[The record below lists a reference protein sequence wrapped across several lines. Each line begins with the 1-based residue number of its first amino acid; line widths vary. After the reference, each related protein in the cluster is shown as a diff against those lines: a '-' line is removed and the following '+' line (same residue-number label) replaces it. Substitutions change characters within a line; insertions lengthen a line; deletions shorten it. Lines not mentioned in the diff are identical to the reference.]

1 MEAAGFAFAVVGAVD
16 LCIKY
21 GRELRKTCT
30 AFKGAEPELEE
41 RALKIEIGW
50 HRCFTQ
56 LDFLKSISHL
66 MDDTHQSLQERT
78 LRMLSIKLDSATHTL
93 RGMVQPQ
100 TVTDGNG
107 ERVVF
112 VPRPFKYAMKKEK
125 LDEAI
130 DALSSWQQMSDP
142 SWFLLM
148 RMHGR
153 EMGKALT
160 TASKVTG
167 AIPSVAA
174 IQKDLREASLESSS
188 QASTGLSL
196 PAKEL
201 YKMDIS
207 GIPFSDLK
215 IAKSERPGRTT
226 TYVLDELGALDSASY
241 QDMEKNIRSLA
252 RRLQHKEPQT
262 FGLLGCKG
270 FVAEK
275 LGPSLGR
282 FTIVS
287 RTPPGLTSAQSL
299 RQSLL
304 RGGKPSTLSR
314 RFSIAQEL
322 AKSVSYIHV
331 FGFVHKNIRPETIL
345 DFDNGG
351 KDGASVFLL
360 GFEDFRQEDGRTRRR
375 GDDALERNLY
385 RHPSRQGIVLKEGF
399 IMQHDI
405 YSLGVCLL
413 EIGLW
418 QSFVNYEAEGE
429 NQTLSPVVGVSSDAS
444 HDEAAA
450 FLLTSVKDRFV
461 KLAQTELRECMGT
474 RYSEIV
480 ETCLTCLDPGNKF
493 GDQQEFQDKDG
504 IRVGVRYIE
513 KVRVSKTPKS
523 FLLTRS
529 DPPPTQQPLCLKAQ
543 KNMPENPL
551 IPSTQTLEQD
561 HDAGLNDF

>member
-1 MEAAGFAFAVVGAVD
+1 MEAAGLAFAVVGAVD

-21 GRELRKTCT
+21 GREVRKIRT

-66 MDDTHQSLQERT
+66 MDETHQSLQERT
-78 LRMLSIKLDSATHTL
+78 LRMLSIKLDGATHTL
-93 RGMVQPQ
+93 QGMLQQQ
-100 TVTDGNG
+100 TVNDRNG
-107 ERVVF
+107 KRVVY
-112 VPRPFKYAMKKEK
+112 VPRPFKYAMKEK

-130 DALSSWQQMSDP
+130 DALNSWQQMSDP

-148 RMHGR
+148 RMHSR
-153 EMGKALT
+153 EMSKALT
-160 TASKVTG
+160 TTSKPHRKLLIT
-167 AIPSVAA
+167 PS
-174 IQKDLREASLESSS
+174 
-188 QASTGLSL
+188 GLSL
-196 PAKEL
+196 PAKNL

-207 GIPFSDLK
+207 CIPFSDLK
-215 IAKSERPGRTT
+215 TAKSERPGGIT
-226 TYVLDELGALDSASY
+226 TYVLDELGTLDSASY
-241 QDMEKNIRSLA
+241 QEMEKNIRNLA
-252 RRLQHKEPQT
+252 RRLQHNEPQT
-262 FGLLGCKG
+262 FGLLCCKG

-275 LGPSLGR
+275 LGPNLGK

-287 RTPPGLTSAQSL
+287 RMPPGLTRAQSL
-299 RQSLL
+299 RQRLL
-304 RGGKPSTLSR
+304 QGGKPGTLSQ

-322 AKSVSYIHV
+322 AKSVSYVHV

-345 DFDNGG
+345 DFDTRG

-360 GFEDFRQEDGRTRRR
+360 GFEDFRQEGGRTRRR

-385 RHPSRQGIVLKEGF
+385 RHPSRQGIVLREGF
-399 IMQHDI
+399 LMQHDI

-418 QSFVNYEAEGE
+418 QSFVNYEADEE
-429 NQTLSPVVGVSSDAS
+429 SQTLSPVVGVSSDAS
-444 HDEAAA
+444 HDETAA

-480 ETCLTCLDPGNKF
+480 ETCLTCLDPGNNF

-513 KVRVSKTPKS
+513 KVGVSKTPKS

-529 DPPPTQQPLCLKAQ
+529 DPTPTQQPLCLKAQ

-551 IPSTQTLEQD
+551 NTKYANPWGRIMMLD
-561 HDAGLNDF
+561 

>member
-1 MEAAGFAFAVVGAVD
+1 
-16 LCIKY
+16 
-21 GRELRKTCT
+21 
-30 AFKGAEPELEE
+30 
-41 RALKIEIGW
+41 
-50 HRCFTQ
+50 
-56 LDFLKSISHL
+56 
-66 MDDTHQSLQERT
+66 
-78 LRMLSIKLDSATHTL
+78 MLSIKLDGATHTL
-93 RGMVQPQ
+93 RGMLQQQ
-100 TVTDGNG
+100 TVNDRNG
-107 ERVVF
+107 KRVVY

-130 DALSSWQQMSDP
+130 DALDSWQQMSDP

-148 RMHGR
+148 RMHSR
-153 EMGKALT
+153 EMSKALT
-160 TASKVTG
+160 TTSKVTE
-167 AIPSVAA
+167 AIPSVTA
-174 IQKDLREASLESSS
+174 IQKDLRETSPEPPNQTSY
-188 QASTGLSL
+188 GLSL
-196 PAKEL
+196 PAKNL

-207 GIPFSDLK
+207 NIPFSDLK
-215 IAKSERPGRTT
+215 IAKSERPGRIT
-226 TYVLDELGALDSASY
+226 TYVLDELGTLDSASY

-252 RRLQHKEPQT
+252 RRLQHNEPQT
-262 FGLLGCKG
+262 FGLLCCKG

-275 LGPSLGR
+275 LGPNLGK
-282 FTIVS
+282 FTIVF
-287 RTPPGLTSAQSL
+287 RIPPGLTSAQSL
-299 RQSLL
+299 RQRLL
-304 RGGKPSTLSR
+304 QGGKPGTLSR

-322 AKSVSYIHV
+322 ARSVSYIHV

-345 DFDNGG
+345 DFDTGG

-375 GDDALERNLY
+375 GDDALEKNLY
-385 RHPSRQGIVLKEGF
+385 RHPSRQGIVLREGF
-399 IMQHDI
+399 LMQHDI

-413 EIGLW
+413 ETGLW

-429 NQTLSPVVGVSSDAS
+429 TQTLSPVVGVSPDAS
-444 HDEAAA
+444 HDETAA
-450 FLLTSVKDRFV
+450 FLLPLVKDHLV
-461 KLAQTELRECMGT
+461 KLAQTKLRECMGT

-551 IPSTQTLEQD
+551 IPSTQTLG
-561 HDAGLNDF
+561 AGS

>member
-1 MEAAGFAFAVVGAVD
+1 MLSVKLHSASS
-16 LCIKY
+16 
-21 GRELRKTCT
+21 T
-30 AFKGAEPELEE
+30 
-41 RALKIEIGW
+41 
-50 HRCFTQ
+50 
-56 LDFLKSISHL
+56 
-66 MDDTHQSLQERT
+66 LQE
-78 LRMLSIKLDSATHTL
+78 
-93 RGMVQPQ
+93 MVQRQ
-100 TVTDGNG
+100 TVDDGNVK
-107 ERVVF
+107 RAIL

-130 DALSSWQQMSDP
+130 DDLNSWQQILDP

-160 TASKVTG
+160 AASKVTG
-167 AIPSVAA
+167 TIPSVAT
-174 IQKDLREASLESSS
+174 IQKDLREASLGSSS
-188 QASTGLSL
+188 QVSTGLSL
-196 PAKEL
+196 PAEEL
-201 YKMDIS
+201 DRMDIS
-207 GIPFSDLK
+207 DIPFSDLK
-215 IAKSERPGRTT
+215 IAKNERPGRTT
-226 TYVLDELGALDSASY
+226 TYVLDELSTLASTSY
-241 QDMEKNIRSLA
+241 EDMEKNIRNLA

-275 LGPSLGR
+275 LGPNLGR

-287 RTPPGLTSAQSL
+287 RLPPGLTSAQSL
-299 RQSLL
+299 RQRLFQ
-304 RGGKPSTLSR
+304 GGKPGTLSR

-322 AKSVSYIHV
+322 AKSVSYVHV

-345 DFDNGG
+345 DFDTGG
-351 KDGASVFLL
+351 KDSASVFLL

-385 RHPSRQGIVLKEGF
+385 RHPSRQGIVLREGF
-399 IMQHDI
+399 LMQHDI

-418 QSFVNYEAEGE
+418 QSFINYEADEE

-444 HDEAAA
+444 HDETAA
-450 FLLTSVKDRFV
+450 FLLTSVKDHLV

-561 HDAGLNDF
+561 HDAGIKRLFDSFYSSLPLS

>member
-1 MEAAGFAFAVVGAVD
+1 MEAAGLAFAVVGAVD

-21 GRELRKTCT
+21 GRELRKTCS

-41 RALKIEIGW
+41 RALRIEIGW

-66 MDDTHQSLQERT
+66 MDETHQSLQRRT
-78 LRMLSIKLDSATHTL
+78 LRMLSNKLDNATHTL
-93 RGMVQPQ
+93 REMVEPQ
-100 TVTDGNG
+100 TINDGKG
-107 ERVVF
+107 MRVIL
-112 VPRPFKYAMKKEK
+112 VPRPFRYAMKKEK

-130 DALSSWQQMSDP
+130 DALNSWQQMSDP

-148 RMHGR
+148 RMHSR
-153 EMGKALT
+153 EMDKALT
-160 TASKVTG
+160 TASKVTK
-167 AIPSVAA
+167 AIPSVVT
-174 IQKDLREASLESSS
+174 IHKDLREVSLESPS
-188 QASTGLSL
+188 QASSSGLSL

-207 GIPFSDLK
+207 DIPFSDLK
-215 IAKSERPGRTT
+215 IAKSERPGRIT
-226 TYVLDELGALDSASY
+226 TYVLDELGTLDSASY
-241 QDMEKNIRSLA
+241 QDMEKNIRTLA
-252 RRLQHKEPQT
+252 RRLQHNEPQT
-262 FGLLGCKG
+262 FGLLACKG

-275 LGPSLGR
+275 LGPNLGR

-287 RTPPGLTSAQSL
+287 RMPPGLTSAQSL
-299 RQSLL
+299 RQRLL
-304 RGGKPSTLSR
+304 QGGKPSTLSR

-322 AKSVSYIHV
+322 AKPVGYMHV

-345 DFDNGG
+345 DFDTGG
-351 KDGASVFLL
+351 KDAASVFLL

-385 RHPSRQGIVLKEGF
+385 RHPTRQGLVLKEGF
-399 IMQHDI
+399 LLQHDI

-418 QSFVNYEAEGE
+418 QSFVNYETEGE
-429 NQTLSPVVGVSSDAS
+429 DQTLSPIVGISTDAS

-450 FLLTSVKDRFV
+450 FLLTSVKDHLV

-480 ETCLTCLDPGNKF
+480 ETCLTCLDPGNNF

-513 KVRVSKTPKS
+513 KILNRLNS
-523 FLLTRS
+523 
-529 DPPPTQQPLCLKAQ
+529 LCV
-543 KNMPENPL
+543 
-551 IPSTQTLEQD
+551 
-561 HDAGLNDF
+561 